1 MSLCGKTGTHRLT
14 KLHKQYEYSNMNI
27 VITLP
32 VFLKG
37 EENRIVDMLES
48 GKADLIHIRKPDAS
62 REATES
68 LLLHLPKWVYGRLV
82 LHDHHDLAVE
92 YGLYGIHLNSRHPQ
106 TLEGW
111 QGSVSK
117 SCHSIDE
124 LVRCKQESY
133 HYLSLSPIFDSIS
146 KPGYC
151 SAFSKEEL
159 MEAYEAGI
167 IDSRV
172 MALGGVTFERIEQ
185 VRKMGFGGA
194 MILGDAWK

>member
-1 MSLCGKTGTHRLT
+1 
-14 KLHKQYEYSNMNI
+14 MNI

-32 VFLKG
+32 HFF
-37 EENRIVDMLES
+37 EEEERRLMDMLES
-48 GKADLIHIRKPDAS
+48 GKADLVHIRKPEAS
-62 REATES
+62 REATEH
-68 LLLHLPKWVYGRLV
+68 LLLHLPQWTYSRLV

-106 TLEGW
+106 PLEGW
-111 QGSVSK
+111 HGSVSI

-124 LVRCKQESY
+124 LARCKQKPY
-133 HYLSLSPIFDSIS
+133 NYLSLSPIFDSIS

-151 SAFSKEEL
+151 SAFSTEEL
-159 MEAYEAGI
+159 RRAHEAGI
-167 IDSRV
+167 IDNRV

-185 VRKMGFGGA
+185 VREMGFGGA